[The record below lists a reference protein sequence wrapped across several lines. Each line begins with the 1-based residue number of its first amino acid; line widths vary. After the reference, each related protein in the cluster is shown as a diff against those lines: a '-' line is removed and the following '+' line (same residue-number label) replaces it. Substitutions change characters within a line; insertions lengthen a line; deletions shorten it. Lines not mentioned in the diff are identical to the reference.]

1 MSGTFMSRTLAN
13 VARFVGN
20 LRSNKKKGT
29 TMKLAELTA
38 IAKSKNINP
47 SKHSKAE
54 LIKAIQTAEGNIVCF
69 ATAYDG
75 VCDQAGC
82 SWREDCFAAARAGK
96 LA

>member
-1 MSGTFMSRTLAN
+1 
-13 VARFVGN
+13 
-20 LRSNKKKGT
+20 
-29 TMKLAELTA
+29 MKLAELAA

-47 SKHSKAE
+47 GKHSKAE

-82 SWREDCFAAARAGK
+82 SWREDCFDAARAGK
-96 LA
+96 PSIINGLLSAFGKKS